1 VTQRTVVPQTDCDS
15 RCGNERFGRHAEL
28 SRPRPP
34 DCVGRYRSGRWR
46 EYLFLFFSPWEES
59 RAAAYRYRERVNS
72 RPNREPAV
80 SEATIKAQ
88 VTAVIA
94 WLQGN
99 GAALP
104 RLGEIKQL
112 VLVGNN
118 DVMVPTINS
127 YTMAQKIKN
136 ATLIV

>member
-1 VTQRTVVPQTDCDS
+1 
-15 RCGNERFGRHAEL
+15 
-28 SRPRPP
+28 
-34 DCVGRYRSGRWR
+34 
-46 EYLFLFFSPWEES
+46 
-59 RAAAYRYRERVNS
+59 
-72 RPNREPAV
+72 
-80 SEATIKAQ
+80 
-88 VTAVIA
+88 
-94 WLQGN
+94 
-99 GAALP
+99 LP